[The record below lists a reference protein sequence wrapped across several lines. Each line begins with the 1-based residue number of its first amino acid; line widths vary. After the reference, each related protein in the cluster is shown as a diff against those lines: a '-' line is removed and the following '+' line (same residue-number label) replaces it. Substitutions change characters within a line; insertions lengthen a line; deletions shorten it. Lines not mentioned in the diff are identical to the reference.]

1 MENTLYEKALSTG
14 DSSQIKYVDM
24 ITKEAP
30 VLATVPFFETT
41 DGFRNVFEKLI
52 SVDDLQ
58 VVNLD
63 ETLPE
68 VNAESQL
75 GQTDLAKFG
84 GKMGVGQDRLREM
97 YGKMM
102 NNPKMAAT
110 TYFSKKVGKIA
121 KATAQSMDYA
131 LIYNFIRATAIAASK
146 MQDAGGSANIN
157 YSAVCVRWEEDE
169 NCGLFNPDIQT
180 IDGKTKLINFYLAN
194 EGIMSNIIKNGQTI
208 QGYEAILET
217 FLNFQLVNTNHIAG
231 VKNID
236 LLAET
241 KPITNTMMSKMIRDA
256 QAKPGNSFIYCHPA
270 IRDYVSD
277 KYATSV
283 SKGEIGFGN
292 YKMKVSAWNDIPI
305 ITSFNFKDALEA
317 NA

>member
-30 VLATVPFFETT
+30 ILATVPFFETT
-41 DGFRNVFEKLI
+41 DGFRNIFEKLI

-121 KATAQSMDYA
+121 KATAQSLDYA
-131 LIYNFIRATAIAASK
+131 LIYNFIRAAAIAASK
-146 MQDAGGSANIN
+146 TQTASGGANIN
-157 YSAVCVRWEEDE
+157 YSAVCVRWEEGE

-194 EGIMSNIIKNGQTI
+194 EGVMSNIIKNGQTI
-208 QGYEAILET
+208 QGYEAILEC
-217 FLNFQLVNTNHIAG
+217 FLNFQLPNTNHLSG
-231 VKNID
+231 VVNID
-236 LLAET
+236 FT
-241 KPITNTMMSKMIRDA
+241 NSHPITNTMVSKMVRDA
-256 QAKPGNSFIYCHPA
+256 EAKPGNSFIYCHPA
-270 IRDYVSD
+270 VKDYLSD
-277 KYATSV
+277 TYATSV

-292 YKMKVSAWNDIPI
+292 YKMNISAWNDIPI
-305 ITSFNFKDALEA
+305 ITSFNFKDAVEA
-317 NA
+317 NV